1 MLCLILLP
9 ETLPNYTINYRG
21 NNNFVKTSLILSLIL
36 PPTPYIILPLLFSLA
51 QVYSL
56 GQPKIRKSA
65 KGTASIASCWNC

>member
-9 ETLPNYTINYRG
+9 ETLPNYSINYKW
-21 NNNFVKTSLILSLIL
+21 NNNFVKIAFILSLIL

-56 GQPKIRKSA
+56 GQPEIRKSA
-65 KGTASIASCWNC
+65 KGADSIASCWNC